1 MSIFKRI
8 RKIISANINELL
20 DEVEDPETMIRQ
32 MIREMERGI
41 SEMRKHTASVLG
53 SQKMAEKKLK
63 KALEEERHWLET
75 AETAVRAGKD
85 DLAMQALQKKKTA
98 EERINTLHRQIEDE
112 AALVERLKKELARLE
127 DKIQEVRIKRDTLV
141 AKKRAVATRQK
152 LMESSE
158 MLSGSAGKII
168 NGFDQFENETEK
180 LSADVEAKK
189 ELEEML
195 KDEKIEETF
204 SKMKM
209 EKDLDDELEALKKK
223 LGG

>member
-8 RKIISANINELL
+8 QKIISANISELL
-20 DEVEDPETMIRQ
+20 DEVEDPETTIRQ
-32 MIREMERGI
+32 MIRDMERGI
-41 SEMRKHTASVLG
+41 SEMRKHTASVIG
-53 SQKMAEKKLK
+53 SQKMAEKKLR
-63 KALEEERHWLET
+63 KALEEERHWLEN
-75 AETAVRAGKD
+75 AEAAVKAGKD
-85 DLAMQALQKKKTA
+85 DLAMRALQKKKTA
-98 EERINTLHRQIEDE
+98 EEKISTLHRQIEDE
-112 AALVERLKKELARLE
+112 TALVGRLKEELAHLE

-141 AKKRAVATRQK
+141 AKKRAVATQQK
-152 LMESSE
+152 LMESGE
-158 MLSGSAGKII
+158 TLSGSAGKII

-204 SKMKM
+204 SQMKM
-209 EKDLDDELEALKKK
+209 EKDLDDELEDLKKK